1 VADGDHVRGA
11 APGLDILAPAVLTFS
26 RRAFLKAAVLVAGG
40 SRTARLAE
48 PAPGRETLYNGITLA
63 TPWPP
68 RNRFLSTNP
77 ETPPYLRDPP
87 AVIPIDV
94 GRQLFVDDFLVEECS
109 LSRTYHRAAYH
120 PAGPVLRPEAAWER
134 RDEAADRTQT
144 RPNPTAMVFSD
155 GVVYDARD
163 RLFKMWYMGGYS
175 QNTCFAVSD
184 DGLAWRRPE
193 LDVVRGT
200 NIVMERLR
208 DSNTVWLDHVER
220 DPQARFKMAA
230 FNGSHKS
237 LLLFTSP
244 DGIHWIRVGE
254 SGPCGDRSTMFYN
267 PFRGVWAFSLRGE
280 QLAGF
285 NRYRRY
291 WETKDF
297 RRGAA
302 WRDGGPVP
310 WMAADALD
318 LPRPDY
324 GVAPELYNLDA
335 VGYESLILGLFTI
348 FRGERPE
355 REKPNDVG
363 LGFSRDGFH
372 WSRPNREPFIPVS
385 ERAGDWNWSNVQSA
399 GGCCLVVGDRLYF
412 YVSGRS
418 GRPGTSDPGV
428 CSTGLALLR
437 RDGFASLHDE
447 PDQRP
452 VRYGG
457 GVRQVTTRPV
467 RFSGRHLFVNADVT
481 HGALQVEVLDRA
493 GRVLPPFSLT
503 NANAVAGVDGTRL
516 PIRWAT
522 RPTLDELIGEPVR
535 FRFSLKNGRL
545 YSFWVSPSPSGVSR
559 GYVAAGGPDFPDA
572 TDR

>member
-1 VADGDHVRGA
+1 
-11 APGLDILAPAVLTFS
+11 VLTFS
-26 RRAFLKAAVLVAGG
+26 RRAFLKAAALVAAG

-48 PAPGRETLYNGITLA
+48 TAPGRETLYNGITLA

-68 RNRFLSTNP
+68 RNRFLSINP

-94 GRQLFVDDFLVEECS
+94 GRQLFVDDFLIEECS
-109 LSRTYHRAAYH
+109 LTRTYHRAAYH
-120 PAGPVLRPEAAWER
+120 PASPVLRPEAAWER
-134 RDEAADRTQT
+134 RDEAADRTHT

-175 QNTCFAVSD
+175 QNTCLAVSD
-184 DGLAWRRPE
+184 DGLAWRRPAF
-193 LDVVRGT
+193 DVVRGT
-200 NIVMERLR
+200 NIVLERLR
-208 DSNTVWLDHVER
+208 DSNTVWLDHVAR
-220 DPQARFKMAA
+220 DPQARFKMAT

-237 LLLFTSP
+237 LLLFTSR
-244 DGIHWIRVGE
+244 DGIHWDRVGE
-254 SGPCGDRSTMFYN
+254 SGPCGDRSTIFYN

-297 RRGAA
+297 ARGAA

-318 LPRPDY
+318 PPRPDY
-324 GVAPELYNLDA
+324 GVAAELYNLDA

-348 FRGERPE
+348 FRGEQSE
-355 REKPNDVG
+355 REKPNDLG

-418 GRPGTSDPGV
+418 GVPGTSAPGV
-428 CSTGLALLR
+428 CSTGLAVLR
-437 RDGFASLHDE
+437 RDGFASLHDQDE
-447 PDQRP
+447 PNRP
-452 VRYGG
+452 ARLAGG
-457 GVRQVTTRPV
+457 ALRQVTTRPV
-467 RFSGRHLFVNADVT
+467 RFSGRHLFVNADT
-481 HGALQVEVLDRA
+481 TRGSLGVEILDRL
-493 GRVLPPFSLT
+493 GRIIAPYSLDRS
-503 NANAVAGVDGTRL
+503 NALRGVNGTRL
-516 PIRWAT
+516 AVTWTSGAG
-522 RPTLDELIGEPVR
+522 LEALVGETVR
-535 FRFSLKNGRL
+535 FRFTLTHARL
-545 YSFWVSPSPSGVSR
+545 YAFWVSPSPAGMSR
-559 GYVAAGGPDFPDA
+559 GYVAAGGPGFDGVIDS
-572 TDR
+572 